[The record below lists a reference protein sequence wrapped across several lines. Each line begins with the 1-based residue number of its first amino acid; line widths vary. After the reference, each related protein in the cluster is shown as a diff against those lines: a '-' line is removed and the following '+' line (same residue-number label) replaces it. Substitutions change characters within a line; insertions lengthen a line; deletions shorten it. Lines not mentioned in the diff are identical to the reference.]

1 MSKAKLLVSGGK
13 YAGKKLTDILKNLKR
28 NKSAK
33 KARTRF
39 AKAKG
44 YKLNQSVKPYQN
56 VASSGSG
63 DKSAIVP
70 VKAQTRKG
78 SSFKTHK
85 MGTKG
90 KTGYFP
96 NRYGSPASAESWRA
110 DMEKLTNMPS
120 FNELSRSIFRKKRKA
135 QGGMLKLKRGGDN
148 MPARNKKNFRPTEKG
163 AGMTRAGVAA
173 YRRANPGSKL
183 KTAVTGK
190 VKAGSKAAKRRK
202 SFCARSAGQMKKFPK
217 AAADP
222 NSRLRQ
228 ARRRWKC

>member
-1 MSKAKLLVSGGK
+1 MSKVKLIESGGK
-13 YAGKKLTDILKNLKR
+13 YVGTKMKDVLKKIRHRQSAAKSKKNIEKIGLGTK
-28 NKSAK
+28 
-33 KARTRF
+33 
-39 AKAKG
+39 
-44 YKLNQSVKPYQN
+44 SVKRYQN

-90 KTGYFP
+90 RTGYFP
-96 NRYGSPASAESWRA
+96 SRYGSPASAESWRA

-163 AGMTRAGVAA
+163 AGMTKAGVAA

-190 VKAGSKAAKRRK
+190 VKPGSKAAKRRK

>member
-1 MSKAKLLVSGGK
+1 MSKAKLLEAGGRYVGTK
-13 YAGKKLTDILKNLKR
+13 MKDVLKKIR
-28 NKSAK
+28 HRKSAAKSK
-33 KARTRF
+33 KNIENIGLGT
-39 AKAKG
+39 K
-44 YKLNQSVKPYQN
+44 SVKRYQN

-90 KTGYFP
+90 RTGYFP
-96 NRYGSPASAESWRA
+96 SRYGSPASAESWRA

-148 MPARNKKNFRPTEKG
+148 MPARNKKNFRPSEKG

-190 VKAGSKAAKRRK
+190 VKPGSKAAKRRK

-217 AAADP
+217 AAPDP